1 MISEKTAKE
10 ICSAG
15 GATAITFELSKDG
28 KTPKFHC
35 FLTTRKGEKTYIA
48 LASEPTKK
56 RDFLAH
62 GCIKL
67 AQTLGFKE
75 RSFVSLGD

>member
-15 GATAITFELSKDG
+15 GATAITFELSQDG

-35 FLTTRKGEKTYIA
+35 FLTTRKGERTYIA

-56 RDFLAH
+56 REFLAH

-67 AQTLGFKE
+67 AQGLGFKE
-75 RSFVSLGD
+75 CKILSL